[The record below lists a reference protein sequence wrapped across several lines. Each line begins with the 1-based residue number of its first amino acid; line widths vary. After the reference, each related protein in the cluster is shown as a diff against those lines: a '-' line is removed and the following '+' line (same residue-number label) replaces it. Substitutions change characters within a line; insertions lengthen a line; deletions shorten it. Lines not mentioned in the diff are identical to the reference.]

1 MVFSLCS
8 KKKKNKKRERII
20 RERIRE
26 DQFLK
31 YLNMIP

>member
-1 MVFSLCS
+1 VF

>member
-1 MVFSLCS
+1 MF
-8 KKKKNKKRERII
+8 KTKKKNKKRERII

>member
-1 MVFSLCS
+1 MCGVFAVF
-8 KKKKNKKRERII
+8 KKKNKKRERII

>member
-8 KKKKNKKRERII
+8 KKKNKKRERII